1 MKQKSPETFTD
12 LCLYS
17 EVCLLLSEYSFRLF
31 SRRFLQE
38 LFMDVDYSELYVEPY
53 RILEISNC
61 EESNLAEKTSE
72 ATLKINND
80 IDLSKSK

>member
-1 MKQKSPETFTD
+1 
-12 LCLYS
+12 
-17 EVCLLLSEYSFRLF
+17 
-31 SRRFLQE
+31 
-38 LFMDVDYSELYVEPY
+38 MDVDYSELYVEPY

-80 IDLSKSK
+80 IDLPKSK